1 MAEFWSNNDRGYRI
15 RLWIDQVGKND
26 VNNTSDVRVRLAL
39 LNQGWTFASYQCSGY
54 VDGFGQRIDYSGS
67 PVMLSRN
74 SEIQLIDRTI
84 TVRHADNGFGVF
96 GVRAHFNGSGGYSPG
111 NLDIS
116 NQDIKLT
123 PIPRGSSVSVAEG
136 FIGNQVDITIDRK
149 LAGATH
155 TLRYAW
161 GNKQGKIADNVGTSF
176 KWTIP
181 ADFANDIP
189 NATTGR
195 GTIYVDTYVDG
206 KLIQT
211 QSTTLTASVV
221 TDNMKPSFTGFT
233 LTDTNPA
240 TQRIIPEPTHF
251 VSIMSLVKVVFNGV
265 QAKNGATIAGYYAE
279 IVGAS
284 NSVSTNGGV
293 FREVAVTKDTQMTLR
308 GRVQDSR
315 GILSDWKEVKITFL
329 FYFSP
334 MLKFEVSRSGSK
346 SDTLTIKRFAKIA
359 PLSVNGVQK
368 NTMKLT
374 FTTTKVGTSNVVAD
388 NGQAGGEWSSI
399 SEFKASNANLGK
411 EYPADTSFIV
421 TGKLEDRFS
430 DSKFQATVPT
440 DKIIMSYDQ
449 QGVGI
454 GKYRE
459 NGALDVNGLIY
470 SGSKPI
476 QHHRLTEVRG
486 AAIIEYNNTNL
497 DDYRTTGFFSIM
509 STMKNY
515 PINKPKP
522 TEQVGFLEVIEGL
535 GGIHQSLTTSS
546 GRFFKRT
553 LTQNSVGNWVEFV
566 QTNQPVVKKEILIGY
581 GVKANVIRKGD
592 VVTFS
597 LIRDIH
603 SVLEGEH
610 RELDEKIPNGF
621 KPCVQ
626 THLVVN
632 KNAANEH
639 KGCAVWHLEPDGN
652 MYFSNQSSENAVYT
666 GTVTYITEDE
676 YPTVEE

>member
-1 MAEFWSNNDRGYRI
+1 MVEFWSNNDRGYRI
-15 RLWIDQVGKND
+15 RLWIDQVGQNIQ
-26 VNNTSDVRVRLAL
+26 NNTSDVRIRLAL

-67 PVMLSRN
+67 PAMFNRN

-84 TVRHADNGFGVF
+84 TVRHADDGSGAFGVH
-96 GVRAHFNGSGGYSPG
+96 AHFNGSGGYSPG
-111 NLDIS
+111 NLDIG
-116 NQDIKLT
+116 NQGITLT
-123 PIPRGSSVSVAEG
+123 TIPRGSSVSVSEG
-136 FIGNQVDITIDRK
+136 FIGNRVDITIDRK
-149 LAGATH
+149 IAGATH

-189 NATTGR
+189 DATTGR

-211 QSTTLTASVV
+211 QSATLTARIV
-221 TDNMKPSFTGFT
+221 TNNAKPSFTGFT
-233 LTDTNPA
+233 LTDANAT

-251 VSIMSLVKVVFNGV
+251 VSIMSLVKVAFNGA
-265 QAKNGATIAGYYAE
+265 QAKSGATIAGYYAE

-284 NSVSTNGGV
+284 NSISTNGGV
-293 FREVAVTKDTQMTLR
+293 FREVAVNKDTQMTLR

-315 GILSDWKEVKITFL
+315 GIWSDWKEVEITFL

-334 MLKFEVSRSGSK
+334 TLKFEVARSGSK

-368 NTMKLT
+368 NAMKLT
-374 FTTTKVGTSNVVAD
+374 FTTTKVGTSNVVSD

-411 EYPADTSFIV
+411 EYPADTSFVV

-430 DSKFQATVPT
+430 VSEFQTTVPT
-440 DKIIMSYDQ
+440 DKIIMSYDR

-459 NGALDVNGLIY
+459 NGALDVDGLIY
-470 SGSKPI
+470 SGSKLI
-476 QHHRLTEVRG
+476 QHHKLTEPNG
-486 AAIIEYNNTNL
+486 AAIDNKVDNL
-497 DDYRTTGFFSIM
+497 NDYRTTGFFSAM

-515 PINKPKP
+515 PISKPKP
-522 TEQVGFLEVIEGL
+522 TEQVGLLEVIEGL

-553 LTQNSVGNWVEFV
+553 LTQNTVGDWVEFV
-566 QTNQPVVKKEILIGY
+566 QTNKPAVKKEIQIGY
-581 GVKANVIRKGD
+581 GVKANLVRQSN
-592 VVTFS
+592 VVTLS
-597 LIRDIH
+597 LIRD
-603 SVLEGEH
+603 VYPVAEGEYKG
-610 RELDEKIPNGF
+610 LSEKIPSGF
-621 KPCVQ
+621 KPCVP
-626 THLVVN
+626 THLVAN
-632 KNAANEH
+632 KNVADWH
-639 KGCAVWHLEPDGN
+639 KGCAVWHLEQNGN
-652 MYFSNQSSENAVYT
+652 MYLSNQNSENAVYT

-676 YPTVEE
+676 YPIEEG

>member
-1 MAEFWSNNDRGYRI
+1 MVEFWSNNDRGYRI
-15 RLWIDQVGKND
+15 RLWIDQVGQNIQ
-26 VNNTSDVRVRLAL
+26 NNTSDVRIRLTL

-67 PVMLSRN
+67 PAMLNRN
-74 SEIQLIDRTI
+74 SEMQLIDRTI
-84 TVRHADNGFGVF
+84 TVRHADDGAGVF
-96 GVRAHFNGSGGYSPG
+96 GVHAHFNGSGGYSPG
-111 NLDIS
+111 NLDIG
-116 NQDIKLT
+116 NQSITLT
-123 PIPRGSSVSVAEG
+123 TIPRGSSVSVSEG

-189 NATTGR
+189 NAASGQ

-211 QSTTLTASVV
+211 QSTILTARVV
-221 TDNMKPSFTGFT
+221 TNNMKPSFTGFT
-233 LTDTNPA
+233 LTDTNA
-240 TQRIIPEPTHF
+240 TTQRIIPEPTHF
-251 VSIMSLVKVVFNGV
+251 VSVMSLVKVTFNGA
-265 QAKNGATIAGYYAE
+265 QAKNGATIDGYYAE

-293 FREVAVTKDTQMTLR
+293 FREVAVNKDTQMTLR

-315 GILSDWKEVKITFL
+315 GIWSDWKEMKVTFL

-334 MLKFEVSRSGSK
+334 TLKFEVTRSGSK

-374 FTTTKVGTSNVVAD
+374 FTTTKVGTSNVVSD
-388 NGQAGGEWSSI
+388 NGRAGGEWASI

-411 EYPADTSFIV
+411 EYPADTSFVV
-421 TGKLEDRFS
+421 TGRLEDRFS
-430 DSKFQATVPT
+430 VSEFQTTVPT

-459 NGALDVNGLIY
+459 NGALDVDGLIY
-470 SGSKPI
+470 SGSKLI
-476 QHHRLTEVRG
+476 QHHKLTEVRG
-486 AAIIEYNNTNL
+486 AAIIEYSNTNL
-497 DDYRTTGFFSIM
+497 DDYRSTGFFSVT

-515 PINKPKP
+515 PISKPKP
-522 TEQVGFLEVIEGL
+522 TEQVGLLEVIEGL

-546 GRFFKRT
+546 GRFLKRT
-553 LTQNSVGNWVEFV
+553 LTQNTVGKWVEFM
-566 QTNQPVVKKEILIGY
+566 QQNQPVVKKEVQIGY
-581 GVKANVIRKGD
+581 GVKANLVRQSN

-597 LIRDIH
+597 LIRGIY
-603 SVLEGEH
+603 SVAEGEYKDL
-610 RELDEKIPNGF
+610 REKIPSGF

-632 KNAANEH
+632 KNVANGH
-639 KGCAVWHLEPDGN
+639 KGCAVWHLEPNGN
-652 MYFSNQSSENAVYT
+652 MFFSNQSSENAVYT
-666 GTVTYITEDE
+666 GTVTYVTEDE
-676 YPTVEE
+676 YPI

>member
-1 MAEFWSNNDRGYRI
+1 MVEFWSNNDRGYRI
-15 RLWIDQVGKND
+15 RLWIDQVSQNIQ
-26 VNNTSDVRVRLAL
+26 NNTSDVRIRLAL

-67 PVMLSRN
+67 PAMLNRN

-84 TVRHADNGFGVF
+84 TVRHADDGSGAFGVH
-96 GVRAHFNGSGGYSPG
+96 AHFNGSGGYSPG
-111 NLDIS
+111 NLDIG
-116 NQDIKLT
+116 NQAITLT
-123 PIPRGSSVSVAEG
+123 TIPRGSSVSVSEG

-149 LAGATH
+149 IAGATH

-161 GNKQGKIADNVGTSF
+161 GNKQAKIADNVGTSF

-189 NATTGR
+189 NAASGQV
-195 GTIYVDTYVDG
+195 TIYVDTYVDG

-211 QSTTLTASVV
+211 QSTTLTARIV
-221 TDNMKPSFTGFT
+221 TNNTKPSFTGFT
-233 LTDTNPA
+233 LTDANAT

-251 VSIMSLVKVVFNGV
+251 VSIMSLVKVTFNGA

-293 FREVAVTKDTQMTLR
+293 FREVAVNKDTQMTLR

-315 GILSDWKEVKITFL
+315 GIWSDWKEMKVTFL

-334 MLKFEVSRSGSK
+334 TLKFEVTRSGSK

-374 FTTTKVGTSNVVAD
+374 FTTAKVGTSNVVSD

-411 EYPADTSFIV
+411 EYPADTSFVV
-421 TGKLEDRFS
+421 TGKLEDRFL
-430 DSKFQATVPT
+430 DSKFQDTVT
-440 DKIIMSYDQ
+440 NDKVIMSYDQ

-459 NGALDVNGLIY
+459 NGALDVDGLIY
-470 SGSKPI
+470 SNLKQI
-476 QHHRLTEVRG
+476 QHHKLTEPSG
-486 AAIIEYNNTNL
+486 AAMDSKVDNL
-497 DDYRTTGFFSIM
+497 NDYRTTGFFSAM

-515 PINKPKP
+515 PISKPKP
-522 TEQVGFLEVIEGL
+522 TEQVGLLEVIEGL

-553 LTQNSVGNWVEFV
+553 LTQNTVGDWVEFV
-566 QTNQPVVKKEILIGY
+566 QTNKPAVKKEIQIGY
-581 GVKANVIRKGD
+581 GVKANLVRQSN
-592 VVTFS
+592 VVTLS
-597 LIRDIH
+597 LIRD
-603 SVLEGEH
+603 VYPVAEGEYKG
-610 RELDEKIPNGF
+610 LSEKIPSGF
-621 KPCVQ
+621 KPCVP
-626 THLVVN
+626 THLVAN
-632 KNAANEH
+632 KNVANWH
-639 KGCAVWHLEPDGN
+639 KGCAVWHLEQNGN
-652 MYFSNQSSENAVYT
+652 MYLSNQNSENAVYT

-676 YPTVEE
+676 YPIEEG

>member
-1 MAEFWSNNDRGYRI
+1 M
-15 RLWIDQVGKND
+15 
-26 VNNTSDVRVRLAL
+26 
-39 LNQGWTFASYQCSGY
+39 
-54 VDGFGQRIDYSGS
+54 
-67 PVMLSRN
+67 
-74 SEIQLIDRTI
+74 
-84 TVRHADNGFGVF
+84 
-96 GVRAHFNGSGGYSPG
+96 
-111 NLDIS
+111 
-116 NQDIKLT
+116 
-123 PIPRGSSVSVAEG
+123 
-136 FIGNQVDITIDRK
+136 
-149 LAGATH
+149 
-155 TLRYAW
+155 
-161 GNKQGKIADNVGTSF
+161 
-176 KWTIP
+176 
-181 ADFANDIP
+181 
-189 NATTGR
+189 
-195 GTIYVDTYVDG
+195 
-206 KLIQT
+206 
-211 QSTTLTASVV
+211 
-221 TDNMKPSFTGFT
+221 
-233 LTDTNPA
+233 
-240 TQRIIPEPTHF
+240 
-251 VSIMSLVKVVFNGV
+251 
-265 QAKNGATIAGYYAE
+265 
-279 IVGAS
+279 
-284 NSVSTNGGV
+284 
-293 FREVAVTKDTQMTLR
+293 
-308 GRVQDSR
+308 
-315 GILSDWKEVKITFL
+315 
-329 FYFSP
+329 
-334 MLKFEVSRSGSK
+334 
-346 SDTLTIKRFAKIA
+346 
-359 PLSVNGVQK
+359 NGVQK

-374 FTTTKVGTSNVVAD
+374 FTTTKVGTSNAVAD

-430 DSKFQATVPT
+430 DSKFQDTVPT
-440 DKIIMSYDQ
+440 DKTIMTYDQ

-476 QHHRLTEVRG
+476 QHHKLTEVRG

-497 DDYRTTGFFSIM
+497 DDYRTTGFFSVM

-553 LTQNSVGNWVEFV
+553 LTQNTVGKWVEFV
-566 QTNQPVVKKEILIGY
+566 QTNQPVVKKEIPIGFD
-581 GVKANVIRKGD
+581 VKANAVRLGN

-597 LIRDIH
+597 LIRAIH
-603 SVLEGEH
+603 SVVEGER

-632 KNAANEH
+632 KNVANEH

-652 MYFSNQSSENAVYT
+652 MYFSNQSFGDAVYT

-676 YPTVEE
+676 YPIVEE

>member
-1 MAEFWSNNDRGYRI
+1 MSEFWSNNDRGYRI
-15 RLWIDQVGKND
+15 RLWIDQVGKSD

-206 KLIQT
+206 ELIQT

-374 FTTTKVGTSNVVAD
+374 FTTTKVGTSNAVAD
-388 NGQAGGEWSSI
+388 NGQAGGNWSQI
-399 SEFKASNANLGK
+399 SEFNASNANLGNS
-411 EYPADTSFIV
+411 YPADTSYIV
-421 TGKLEDRFS
+421 VGKLED
-430 DSKFQATVPT
+430 KFTSVSFQVTVPS
-440 DKIIMSYDQ
+440 DRIVMSYDKE
-449 QGVGI
+449 GI
-454 GKYRE
+454 GINKYRE
-459 NGALDVNGLIY
+459 RGALDVDGLIY
-470 SGSKPI
+470 SNRKQI
-476 QHHRLTEVRG
+476 QHHKLTEPNG
-486 AAIIEYNNTNL
+486 AAMDIKVDNL
-497 DDYRTTGFFSIM
+497 NDYRTTGFYSILG
-509 STMKNY
+509 NY
-515 PINKPKP
+515 RNHPASG
-522 TEQVGFLEVIEGL
+522 EGAYLQVVESVSGY
-535 GGIHQSLTTSS
+535 HQTLTTVS
-546 GRFFKRT
+546 GRMFKRT
-553 LTQNSVGNWVEFV
+553 VTNNSNGSWIEYTPKPEKPEP
-566 QTNQPVVKKEILIGY
+566 QLVKREVNIGW
-581 GVKANVIRKGD
+581 GIKLSMVRKGS
-592 VVTFS
+592 VVTAS
-597 LIRDIH
+597 IIRTDSEIGVYEYGIILDGLIPD
-603 SVLEGEH
+603 
-610 RELDEKIPNGF
+610 GF
-621 KPCVQ
+621 KPSTEV
-626 THLVVN
+626 HLVAN
-632 KNAANEH
+632 KNIGTGHA
-639 KGCAVWHLEPDGN
+639 GVAVWHFTPDGKVRLTN
-652 MYFSNQSSENAVYT
+652 PSKDRAIYT
-666 GTVTYITEDE
+666 GTVTYLTEDN
-676 YPTVEE
+676 

>member
-1 MAEFWSNNDRGYRI
+1 MVEFWSNNDRGYRI
-15 RLWIDQVGKND
+15 RLWIDQVSQNIQ
-26 VNNTSDVRVRLAL
+26 NNTSDVRIRLAL

-67 PVMLSRN
+67 PAVLNRN

-84 TVRHADNGFGVF
+84 TVRHADDGSGVF
-96 GVRAHFNGSGGYSPG
+96 GVHAHFNGSGGYSPG
-111 NLDIS
+111 NLDIG
-116 NQDIKLT
+116 NQGITLT
-123 PIPRGSSVSVAEG
+123 TIPRGSSVSVPEG
-136 FIGNQVDITIDRK
+136 FIGNQVDITVDRK
-149 LAGATH
+149 IAGATH

-189 NATTGR
+189 NAASGQ

-221 TDNMKPSFTGFT
+221 TNNLKPSFTGFT
-233 LTDTNPA
+233 LTDTNA
-240 TQRIIPEPTHF
+240 ITQRIIPEPTHF
-251 VSIMSLVKVVFNGV
+251 VSIMSLVKVTFNGA
-265 QAKNGATIAGYYAE
+265 QPRNGATIAGYYAE
-279 IVGAS
+279 IVGA
-284 NSVSTNGGV
+284 NNFVSANGGV
-293 FREVAVTKDTQMTLR
+293 FREVVVSKDTQMTLR

-315 GILSDWKEVKITFL
+315 GIWSDWKEMKVTFL

-334 MLKFEVSRSGSK
+334 TLKFEVTRSGSK

-374 FTTTKVGTSNVVAD
+374 FTTTKVGTSNVVSD

-411 EYPADTSFIV
+411 EYPADTSFV
-421 TGKLEDRFS
+421 VMGKLEDRFS
-430 DSKFQATVPT
+430 VSEFQTTVPT

-470 SGSKPI
+470 SGSKLI
-476 QHHRLTEVRG
+476 QHHKLTEPNG
-486 AAIIEYNNTNL
+486 AAIYNKVANL
-497 DDYRTTGFFSIM
+497 NDYRTTGFYSILGNY
-509 STMKNY
+509 KNHPASGEGAY
-515 PINKPKP
+515 
-522 TEQVGFLEVIEGL
+522 LEVVESISGY
-535 GGIHQSLTTSS
+535 HQTLTTIS
-546 GRFFKRT
+546 GRMFKRT
-553 LTQNSVGNWVEFV
+553 VTSNSNGSWIEYTPKPEKQEPQIIK
-566 QTNQPVVKKEILIGY
+566 QTVDFGWGIKVFL
-581 GVKANVIRKGD
+581 VRKGS
-592 VVTFS
+592 VVTAS
-597 LIRDIH
+597 IIRTD
-603 SVLEGEH
+603 SEVGVYEYGKM
-610 RELDEKIPNGF
+610 DNNFVPKGF
-621 KPCVQ
+621 RPC
-626 THLVVN
+626 TEIHLVAN
-632 KNAANEH
+632 KNISTGHA
-639 KGCAVWHLEPDGN
+639 GVAVWHLASDG
-652 MYFSNQSSENAVYT
+652 SIRLTNQSQNRAVYT
-666 GTVTYITEDE
+666 GTVTYITEDN
-676 YPTVEE
+676 

>member
-1 MAEFWSNNDRGYRI
+1 MSEFWSNNDRGYRI

-54 VDGFGQRIDYSGS
+54 VDGLGQRIDYSGS
-67 PVMLSRN
+67 PVMLSQN

-116 NQDIKLT
+116 NQDITLT
-123 PIPRGSSVSVAEG
+123 TIPRGSSVSVAEG

-206 KLIQT
+206 ELIQT
-211 QSTTLTASVV
+211 QSATLTASVV
-221 TDNMKPSFTGFT
+221 TNNMKPSFTGFT
-233 LTDTNPA
+233 LTDTNPT

-251 VSIMSLVKVVFNGV
+251 VSIMSLVKVVFNGA

-279 IVGAS
+279 IVGNS

-293 FREVAVTKDTQMTLR
+293 FREVAVNKDTQMTLR

-315 GILSDWKEVKITFL
+315 GIWSDWKEVKITFL

-334 MLKFEVSRSGSK
+334 ALKFEVTRSGSK

-374 FTTTKVGTSNVVAD
+374 FTTTKVGASNAVAD
-388 NGQAGGEWSSI
+388 NGSAGGEWSSI

-421 TGKLEDRFS
+421 IGKLEDRFS
-430 DSKFQATVPT
+430 DSKFQDTVPT
-440 DKIIMSYDQ
+440 DKLIMSYDQ

-459 NGALDVNGLIY
+459 IGALDVNGLIY

-497 DDYRTTGFFSIM
+497 DDYRTTGFFSVM
-509 STMKNY
+509 STMKIY
-515 PINKPKP
+515 PISNPKP

-553 LTQNSVGNWVEFV
+553 LTQNTVGSWVEFV
-566 QTNQPVVKKEILIGY
+566 QSNQPAVKKEILIGY
-581 GVKANVIRKGD
+581 GVKANLVRQSN
-592 VVTFS
+592 VVTLS
-597 LIRDIH
+597 LIRGIY
-603 SVLEGEH
+603 SVVEGEYKG
-610 RELDEKIPNGF
+610 LGEKIPDGF
-621 KPCVQ
+621 KPCIQ
-626 THLVVN
+626 THLIVN
-632 KNAANEH
+632 KNVANAH
-639 KGCAVWHLEPDGN
+639 KECAVWHLEPNGDI
-652 MYFSNQSSENAVYT
+652 YFSNPSFGDAVYT
-666 GTVTYITEDE
+666 GTVTYVTEDE

>member
-1 MAEFWSNNDRGYRI
+1 M
-15 RLWIDQVGKND
+15 
-26 VNNTSDVRVRLAL
+26 
-39 LNQGWTFASYQCSGY
+39 
-54 VDGFGQRIDYSGS
+54 
-67 PVMLSRN
+67 
-74 SEIQLIDRTI
+74 
-84 TVRHADNGFGVF
+84 
-96 GVRAHFNGSGGYSPG
+96 
-111 NLDIS
+111 
-116 NQDIKLT
+116 
-123 PIPRGSSVSVAEG
+123 SVSEG

-155 TLRYAW
+155 TLRYFW

-195 GTIYVDTYVDG
+195 GTIYVDTYIDG

-211 QSTTLTASVV
+211 QSATLTACVV
-221 TDNMKPSFTGFT
+221 TNNMKPSFTGFT
-233 LTDTNPA
+233 LTDTNPT

-251 VSIMSLVKVVFNGV
+251 VSIMSLVKVVFNGA
-265 QAKNGATIAGYYAE
+265 QAKDGATIAGYYAE

-284 NSVSTNGGV
+284 NSVSLNGGV
-293 FREVAVTKDTQMTLR
+293 FREVAVNKDTQMTLR

-315 GILSDWKEVKITFL
+315 GIWSDWKEVKITFL

-334 MLKFEVSRSGSK
+334 TLKFEVTRSGSK

-421 TGKLEDRFS
+421 TGKLEDKFS
-430 DSKFQATVPT
+430 DSKFQDTVPT
-440 DKIIMSYDQ
+440 DKLIVSYDQ

-476 QHHRLTEVRG
+476 QHHKLTEVRG

-497 DDYRTTGFFSIM
+497 DDYRTTGFFSVM

-553 LTQNSVGNWVEFV
+553 LTQNTVGSWVEFV
-566 QTNQPVVKKEILIGY
+566 QSNQPAVKKEIPIGY
-581 GVKANVIRKGD
+581 GVKANIVRQGS

-597 LIRDIH
+597 LIRGIH
-603 SVLEGEH
+603 SVVEGEH

-626 THLVVN
+626 THLIVN
-632 KNAANEH
+632 KNVANQH
-639 KGCAVWHLEPDGN
+639 KECAVWHLEPDGS
-652 MYFSNQSSENAVYT
+652 MYFSNPSFGDAVYT

-676 YPTVEE
+676 YPTIEE